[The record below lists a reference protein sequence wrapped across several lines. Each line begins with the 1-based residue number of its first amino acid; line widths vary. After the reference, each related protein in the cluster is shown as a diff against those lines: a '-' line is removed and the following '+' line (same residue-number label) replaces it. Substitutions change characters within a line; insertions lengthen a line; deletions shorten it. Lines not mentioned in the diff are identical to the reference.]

1 MDLSNYTAKS
11 DLKNA
16 AGIDTSKLAAKSNL
30 ASLKAEVD
38 QIDVD
43 KLKTVRIDLNKL
55 SKAVKNEVVKKKL
68 CIIN

>member
-1 MDLSNYTAKS
+1 MDLSNCTAKS

-30 ASLKAEVD
+30 ASLKADVD

-43 KLKTVRIDLNKL
+43 KLKTVHIDLNKL
-55 SKAVKNEVVKKKL
+55 SKVVKNEVVKKKL